1 MWGIYD
7 DQVTSSARP
16 DPKNLLP
23 GGIFDLRRSVRRRGA
38 LMGVAVAAGLF
49 VASALVGWL
58 TDGVIGGALSFVLLV
73 MAIPVMP
80 VLGMPVA
87 GGSGRFMAA
96 VAASGAIWLII
107 GHLVAS
113 RVARQPVVGWREW
126 SREFVVMGAGLWIG
140 ALAGLGIAAV
150 ALGAL

>member
-1 MWGIYD
+1 
-7 DQVTSSARP
+7 
-16 DPKNLLP
+16 
-23 GGIFDLRRSVRRRGA
+23 
-38 LMGVAVAAGLF
+38 MGVCVAGVLF
-49 VASALVGWL
+49 VAGTLVGWM
-58 TDGVIGGALSFVLLV
+58 TNGVVGGALSFVLRV
-73 MAIPVMP
+73 MAMPVMP

-87 GGSGRFMAA
+87 GGTGRFVAAA
-96 VAASGAIWLII
+96 VASGAIWLTI

-140 ALAGLGIAAV
+140 ALGGLAIAAV